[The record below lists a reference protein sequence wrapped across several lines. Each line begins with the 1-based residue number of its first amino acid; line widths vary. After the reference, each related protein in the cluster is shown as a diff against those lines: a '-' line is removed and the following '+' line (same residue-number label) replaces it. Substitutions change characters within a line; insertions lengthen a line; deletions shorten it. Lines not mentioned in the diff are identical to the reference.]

1 MIGVLVVT
9 DARFHRE
16 GLAEALS
23 RGTAVRVVGAGAD
36 VDSVRPLLAVPGADV
51 LLLDADLPNAI
62 AVAKQLVSTT
72 PHLRVVALGLRETEH
87 DVIAWAEVGLAGFV
101 SRDQSIE
108 DLLSTIT
115 SVARGEL
122 VCPPRIASALMG
134 RVSMLGHGRRER
146 AEGQTTS
153 LTYREQEIALL
164 VEQGLSNKEIA
175 GRLGIQLATIKTHVH
190 HILEKLRVRRRIQI
204 AVLARRI

>member
-1 MIGVLVVT
+1 MVGVLIVT

-23 RGTAVRVVGAGAD
+23 RSAVVRVVGTAAD
-36 VDSVRPLLAVPGADV
+36 FDGLRPLLTEPAAEVM
-51 LLLDADLPNAI
+51 LLDADLPNAI
-62 AVAKQLVSTT
+62 AVTRHIVREAA
-72 PHLRVVALGLRETEH
+72 HLRVVALGLRETAH
-87 DVIAWAEVGLAGFV
+87 DVIEWAEAGLAGFV
-101 SRDQSIE
+101 SRDQSIG
-108 DLLSTIT
+108 DLVAAIT

-122 VCPPRIASALMG
+122 VCPPRIASALMS
-134 RVSMLGHGRRER
+134 RVSTLGYARRER
-146 AEGQTTS
+146 AEVPVTP

-175 GRLGIQLATIKTHVH
+175 YRLGIQLATIKTHVH

-204 AVLARRI
+204 AALARKM